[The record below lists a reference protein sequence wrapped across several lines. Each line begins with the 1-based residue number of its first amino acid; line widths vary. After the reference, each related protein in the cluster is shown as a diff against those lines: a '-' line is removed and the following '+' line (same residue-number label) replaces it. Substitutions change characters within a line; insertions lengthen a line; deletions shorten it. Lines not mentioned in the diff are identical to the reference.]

1 MSNPF
6 RKARGINDRVLSAA
20 LTDHQQTLQ
29 RLWHWALRRET
40 TLRYQRWVN
49 VLIFVL
55 LGVLAWTK

>member
-29 RLWHWALRRET
+29 RLWLWALRREA

-55 LGVLAWTK
+55 LGVLAWLK